1 MKGRLNLTRV
11 TSQWRDEYIYIHI
24 FPTRFVLPEVQGF
37 LTHHHL
43 NIFAYFKKKM
53 LTFFF
58 GLLLNLVWVFLMLCL
73 LKLGGDTPC
82 YGRLKGENDE
92 TPRGFWASP
101 SSPSPGASKA
111 LNQRRWALRW
121 AVLWWIWRL
130 SRESG
135 PVPWWRAFSPAE
147 I

>member
-1 MKGRLNLTRV
+1 MN
-11 TSQWRDEYIYIHI
+11 IYMYV

-43 NIFAYFKKKM
+43 NIFAYFKKKCSHFFW
-53 LTFFF
+53 TFAESRVR
-58 GLLLNLVWVFLMLCL
+58 LSHALSS
-73 LKLGGDTPC
+73 KIGGDTPC

-92 TPRGFWASP
+92 TPRAFWASPSSP

-121 AVLWWIWRL
+121 AVLWWIWCL

-147 I
+147 SFFKSFHIILSLYI